1 MIFPANFLGV
11 QSEKSSH
18 NVLFVSDH
26 IYVESFRGFLDV
38 EQGEA
43 SVIRCRS

>member
-11 QSEKSSH
+11 QLEESSH

-26 IYVESFRGFLDV
+26 IYVESFRGFLYV
-38 EQGEA
+38 KQGEA
-43 SVIRCRS
+43 SVIGCRS

>member
-11 QSEKSSH
+11 ESVESSH
-18 NVLFVSDH
+18 NVLSVSDH
-26 IYVESFRGFLDV
+26 IYVESFRGFLYV
-38 EQGEA
+38 KQGEA